1 MKSDGDPVLKGKALA
16 MDKLFMKSKLPGN
29 RALADV
35 QAMIEES
42 VYSPFTPACPLQAPV
57 SVCQSAVTKLIH
69 LWRAQKPENKSVP
82 VCTRDTPLQA
92 KRLDYPGPFP
102 SMPM

>member
-1 MKSDGDPVLKGKALA
+1 MYSLDEERWRSVLKGKALA

-42 VYSPFTPACPLQAPV
+42 VYSPSLQHV
-57 SVCQSAVTKLIH
+57 LSKLQFRSASQQL
-69 LWRAQKPENKSVP
+69 LS
-82 VCTRDTPLQA
+82 
-92 KRLDYPGPFP
+92 
-102 SMPM
+102 